1 MFYPVERPITAYP
14 EGEIM
19 RKIEYGFNSYHK
31 TASINIDFAPFWVFA
46 LDRLIEEACG
56 YLVPPIPFPR
66 IKITRDGEKTTMR
79 KYYGDLE
86 QLFHCL
92 VHRPVFQ
99 FCCKRMDTRSI
110 NVDYEVTRKA
120 FYDKDKKFWDEGERQ
135 AEEMRREDK
144 SG

>member
-1 MFYPVERPITAYP
+1 
-14 EGEIM
+14 
-19 RKIEYGFNSYHK
+19 
-31 TASINIDFAPFWVFA
+31 
-46 LDRLIEEACG
+46 
-56 YLVPPIPFPR
+56 VPPIPFPR

-79 KYYGDLE
+79 EYYGDLE

-120 FYDKDKKFWDEGERQ
+120 FYDKDKKFWDEGERR
-135 AEEMRREDK
+135 AEEMRREDM

>member
-1 MFYPVERPITAYP
+1 MFYPCQRPITVYP
-14 EGEIM
+14 EGIIM

-31 TASINIDFAPFWVFA
+31 TASINVDFAPFGVFA
-46 LDRLIEEACG
+46 LDRLIEGVCG

-79 KYYGDLE
+79 EYYG
-86 QLFHCL
+86 Q
-92 VHRPVFQ
+92 VHSPIFQ
-99 FCCKRMDTRSI
+99 FCCKRIDSKSI
-110 NVDYEVTRKA
+110 DVDYEVTRKA
-120 FYDKDKKFWDEGERQ
+120 FYDKDKKFWDEGERR